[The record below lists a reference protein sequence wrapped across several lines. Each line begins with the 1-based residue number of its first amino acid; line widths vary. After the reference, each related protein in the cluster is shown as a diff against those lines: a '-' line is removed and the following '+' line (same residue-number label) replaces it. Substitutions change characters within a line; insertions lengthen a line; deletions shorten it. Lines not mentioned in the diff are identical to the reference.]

1 PDTRHVRDNDQEE
14 YWLQEAIALTTSHK
28 LDDKLKID
36 EYFESS
42 SGNNRVFEL
51 RHGLPNEVVRVL
63 NRFQASY
70 RYDTGP
76 MFHLLDS
83 DLKVEMCSLNNIFK
97 LGHRRYGELYL
108 PVHKSCLQMA
118 DRFVQNALVAATL
131 PSNSITSQLMLWEVL
146 HRRVDPFC
154 LTATYPK
161 EPNKFF
167 ADSWTAR
174 QCPLD
179 LENSEEIAIYEVITA
194 NPLDIP
200 DLTESILS
208 NLQPIKQ
215 PLNNELQ
222 SDMQSQ
228 DLWCDALA
236 QTDRLPWLWDLNVEM
251 IRSRQRMGQW
261 DWKELVTKL
270 RRSDIHRPV
279 DVSLQLPLSLRNRR
293 RIWRI
298 LEVARVNDVADIATK
313 ARMTGPTAWMYG
325 GVTSPP
331 SAHPLYGYEILPLPT
346 QPLPPHS
353 ASGFPPPSGSLLRPQ
368 SAINDPPTSYYQ
380 EAMKNRPPGFMEP
393 PPSHAEYLKN
403 RPLGFPEPP
412 LFYRKITKLPELVS
426 SGLLV
431 SSSITSEANLE
442 PSESSTRGTT
452 GPLLKGTEQQF
463 PSQEKLE

>member
-1 PDTRHVRDNDQEE
+1 
-14 YWLQEAIALTTSHK
+14 
-28 LDDKLKID
+28 
-36 EYFESS
+36 
-42 SGNNRVFEL
+42 
-51 RHGLPNEVVRVL
+51 
-63 NRFQASY
+63 
-70 RYDTGP
+70 
-76 MFHLLDS
+76 
-83 DLKVEMCSLNNIFK
+83 
-97 LGHRRYGELYL
+97 
-108 PVHKSCLQMA
+108 
-118 DRFVQNALVAATL
+118 
-131 PSNSITSQLMLWEVL
+131 
-146 HRRVDPFC
+146 
-154 LTATYPK
+154 
-161 EPNKFF
+161 
-167 ADSWTAR
+167 
-174 QCPLD
+174 
-179 LENSEEIAIYEVITA
+179 
-194 NPLDIP
+194 
-200 DLTESILS
+200 
-208 NLQPIKQ
+208 
-215 PLNNELQ
+215 
-222 SDMQSQ
+222 MQSQ

-251 IRSRQRMGQW
+251 IRSRQRTGQW

-270 RRSDIHRPV
+270 RQSDIHRPV

-325 GVTSPP
+325 GVTNPP

-353 ASGFPPPSGSLLRPQ
+353 ASGIPPPSGSLLRPQ

-380 EAMKNRPPGFMEP
+380 EAMKNRPPGFMGP

-452 GPLLKGTEQQF
+452 GPLLEGAGQ
-463 PSQEKLE
+463 